1 MKVIMTGGGTGGHI
15 YPAIAIADKI
25 KERYED
31 AEILFV
37 GTETGLETK
46 LVPENGYPIE
56 YITVAGFNRKKPL
69 KNIEVLKKLHK
80 GNQQAKQIMKTF
92 KPDVVIGTGGY
103 VCGPVVRAA
112 HKAGIKCYTHE
123 QNAFPGVTNKILE
136 NHVDKVFLGFPEAA
150 EHFKK
155 PEKHVVAGNPVRKA
169 FFDAD
174 PKTSREKLGFAE
186 DDFVL
191 LVFGGSQGA
200 GRINKAMIKVIQA
213 VNGMEGVQVC
223 MATGTRYY
231 EAILQELKEEMG
243 EEPVANIHILEY
255 ISNMDEYL
263 SAADL
268 VVSRSGALTVAE
280 VTVCGKAA
288 VFIPF
293 PYATGNHQYFNAKAV
308 ADNGGAVII
317 EEADLTDE
325 ALVTE
330 ILKFKNDPELVREM
344 GAKSRACAP
353 MDAADIVCNNIEL
366 TPIE

>member
-25 KERYED
+25 KERYQD

-37 GTETGLETK
+37 GTEKGLETK

-69 KNIEVLKKLHK
+69 KNIEVLKKLHQ
-80 GNQQAKQIMKTF
+80 GNKQAKQLMKEF
-92 KPDVVIGTGGY
+92 QPDVVIGTGGY

-112 HKAGIKCYTHE
+112 NKAGIKAYTHE
-123 QNAFPGVTNKILE
+123 QNAFPGVTNKLLE
-136 NHVDKVFLGFPEAA
+136 SHVDKVFLGFSEAA
-150 EHFKK
+150 QYFKK

-169 FFDAD
+169 FFEADA
-174 PKTSREKLGFAE
+174 KSSREKLGFAE
-186 DDFVL
+186 NDFVL

-200 GRINKAMIKVIQA
+200 GRINKAMMKVIEA
-213 VNGMEGVQVC
+213 VNGVAGIQVC
-223 MATGTRYY
+223 MATGARYY
-231 EAILQELKEEMG
+231 EAIMQELKELLG
-243 EEPVANIHILEY
+243 AEPADNIHILEY

-288 VFIPF
+288 IFIPF
-293 PYATGNHQYFNAKAV
+293 PNATGNHQYYNAKAV

-317 EEADLTDE
+317 EEKDLTDE
-325 ALVTE
+325 ALVAE
-330 ILKFKNDPELVREM
+330 ILKFKNNFELVKSM
-344 GAKSRACAP
+344 GAKSKECAP
-353 MDAADIVCNNIEL
+353 MDAADIVCNNLDIPAAE
-366 TPIE
+366 

>member
-25 KERYED
+25 KERYDD

-37 GTETGLETK
+37 GTERGLEKK

-56 YITVAGFNRKKPL
+56 FITVEGFNRKNLL
-69 KNIEVLKKLHK
+69 KNIEVMKKLHQ
-80 GNQQAKQIMKTF
+80 GNKQAKKLMKEF
-92 KPDVVIGTGGY
+92 QPDVVIGTGGY

-112 HKAGIKCYTHE
+112 SKAGIKCYTHE
-123 QNAFPGVTNKILE
+123 QNAFPGMTNKLLE
-136 NHVDKVFLGFPEAA
+136 SNVEKVFLGFPEAA
-150 EHFKK
+150 EYFKK

-169 FFDAD
+169 FFEAD
-174 PKTSREKLGFAE
+174 MKTSREKLGFAE

-200 GRINKAMIKVIQA
+200 GRINKAMIKVIETL
-213 VNGMEGVQVC
+213 NGVEGVHVC

-231 EAILQELKEEMG
+231 DAILQELKETIG
-243 EEPVANIHILEY
+243 KEPADNIHILEY
-255 ISNMDEYL
+255 ITNMDEYL

-288 VFIPF
+288 IFIPF
-293 PYATGNHQYFNAKAV
+293 PYATGNHQYYNAKAV

-317 EEADLTDE
+317 EESDLTDE
-325 ALVTE
+325 ALVAE
-330 ILKFKNDPELVREM
+330 ILKFKNDSELVKEM
-344 GAKSRACAP
+344 GVKSKECAP
-353 MDAADIVCNNIEL
+353 MDAADVVCNNLEL
-366 TPIE
+366 PSGK